1 MLGIGFSGPRVGSS
15 RGVTIALLA
24 TTYVGRLIGLTL
36 IVFVISEGAAAVSMI
51 AQARREG

>member
-1 MLGIGFSGPRVGSS
+1 MELMKIS
-15 RGVTIALLA
+15 RGLGRPTTIALLA

-36 IVFVISEGAAAVSMI
+36 IVFVISESATAVSMI